1 MISMPYPIEDAVPQE
16 AVSARFGAT
25 ATEDRVPYGP
35 PPDRPLADAPAR
47 EPQIPRHKGL
57 WLILAS
63 ATALVVLAPT
73 GAQLYGWMFQQ
84 STESTW
90 SEAHPISSVRV
101 DATSGDVQIGPGAA
115 GQARVRE
122 SLHWVLHRP
131 SVQETWDGDNL
142 VVTVACDGG
151 GGSLLPNQCSADL
164 DITVPASV
172 PVTVTS
178 RSGGVSVGGMNGS
191 IQAETDSGDIQLTG
205 DSGAITAHAISGS
218 VAGRGLTGTEANVQV
233 ESGDIEL
240 DYVTAPQRVVSRV
253 VSGDTLILVP
263 RGGGYIVSGQSIS
276 GGRDIDQTLTN
287 NESSHVISADSVSGD
302 VAVRSQD

>member
-1 MISMPYPIEDAVPQE
+1 MISMPYPIEDAVPHE
-16 AVSARFGAT
+16 AVSARFGTT

-35 PPDRPLADAPAR
+35 PPDRSLPGAPAG
-47 EPQIPRHKGL
+47 EPRIPRHKGL
-57 WLILAS
+57 WLTLAS

-84 STESTW
+84 SSESTW
-90 SEAHPISSVRV
+90 SVAHPISAMRV
-101 DATSGDVQIGPGAA
+101 DVTSGDVQIGPGAA

-122 SLHWVLHRP
+122 SLRWVLHRP
-131 SVQETWDGDNL
+131 SVQETWDGDDL
-142 VVTVACDGG
+142 VVTVTCDG
-151 GGSLLPNQCSADL
+151 GGSLLPDQCSADL

-178 RSGGVSVGGMNGS
+178 RSGGVSVGGMSGT
-191 IQAETDSGDIQLTG
+191 IQAEADSGDVQLTG
-205 DSGAITAHAISGS
+205 DSGAVIVHAISGS
-218 VAGRGLTGTEANVQV
+218 VSGRGLTGTDADVQV

-240 DYVTAPQRVVSRV
+240 DYATVPQRVVSRV

-263 RGGGYIVSGQSIS
+263 RGGGYVISGQSIS

-287 NESSHVISADSVSGD
+287 NQSSHVISTDSVSGD